1 MIDIVSAAQSA
12 ISMRTAW
19 SPLLVGVCGFVAAA
33 GPCAAPRFAVFAA
46 LTQTSSRRGN
56 ALGIAFIAG
65 TCLCYAGIAYVAAS
79 LGHAFVASP
88 HVYVVVS
95 VILIAAGLRDV
106 ITAELKTCSHAGSA
120 SLGASFIAGGA
131 SAAMLSPCCTAL
143 IVPIVLGAS
152 QNGRPLDAALLAGA
166 FALGHSIPSAAL
178 LPLARV
184 FRVESWNARFAG
196 AGRVVCG
203 SVLVGTGLVYGLLA

>member
-12 ISMRTAW
+12 ISTRTAW
-19 SPLLVGVCGFVAAA
+19 SPVLVGACGFIAAA

-46 LTQTSSRRGN
+46 LSQTSARRGN
-56 ALGIAFIAG
+56 ALGAAFVAG

-79 LGHAFVASP
+79 LGHAFVSSP
-88 HVYVVVS
+88 YVYVVVS
-95 VILIAAGLRDV
+95 VVLIAAGLRDV
-106 ITAELKTCSHAGSA
+106 AMAEKSCSHVGSA

-131 SAAMLSPCCTAL
+131 SAAMLSPYCTAL
-143 IVPIVLGAS
+143 IVPIVLAAS
-152 QNGRPLDAALLAGA
+152 QSGRPLDAAVLAGA

-184 FRVESWNARFAG
+184 ARVESWNARFAG
-196 AGRVVCG
+196 AGRIVCG